1 MKKFLTTPKGLFVVW
16 AVLVGL
22 TVLSMLNGQAGM
34 AVDHLSV
41 FALAVLF
48 ALSVLKAEGV
58 LRFFLNLQAST
69 AGWRHS
75 FSALLAGLAFTLFA
89 LTAFKL

>member
-1 MKKFLTTPKGLFVVW
+1 MKKFLCTPKGLFVVW

-22 TVLSMLNGQAGM
+22 TVLSMLNGQAGG
-34 AVDHLSV
+34 AVEHLSV
-41 FALAVLF
+41 LALGVLF

-58 LRFFLNLQAST
+58 LRFFLNLQASS
-69 AGWRHS
+69 AGWRHG
-75 FSALLAGLAFTLFA
+75 FSAFLAGLAVLLFA

>member
-1 MKKFLTTPKGLFVVW
+1 MKKFLSTPKGLLIVW

-22 TVLSMLNGQAGM
+22 TLLSMLNGQAGTS
-34 AVDHLSV
+34 VEHLSII
-41 FALAVLF
+41 ALGILF

-69 AGWRHS
+69 PVWRHS
-75 FSALLAGLAFTLFA
+75 FSALLAGLAFMLFA
-89 LTAFKL
+89 LTAFKI